1 VARGRFVVRHQGDG
15 EPPAE
20 DVARILGLAGTNLV
34 AQSAGPMMLVESD
47 EEPLRALVGSL
58 PGWVVSPEQMIAI
71 PDTRRRVRR
80 PPDGTGGEPPGPR

>member
-1 VARGRFVVRHQGDG
+1 MGRGRFVVRHQGDR
-15 EPPAE
+15 EVPADE
-20 DVARILGLAGTNLV
+20 VERILALPGTKLVAR
-34 AQSAGPMMLVESD
+34 SAGPMMLVESD
-47 EEPLRALVGSL
+47 EEPLVALVESL